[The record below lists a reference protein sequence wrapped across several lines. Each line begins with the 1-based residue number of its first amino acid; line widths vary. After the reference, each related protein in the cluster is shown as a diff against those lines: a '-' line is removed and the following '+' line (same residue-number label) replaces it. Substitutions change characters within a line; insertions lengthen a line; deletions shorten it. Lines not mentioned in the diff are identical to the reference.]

1 MGKKSSGAK
10 GVNAPIRLERPVHG
24 VAVWRRLLRLSLI
37 LSGYLDALKGKSNQ
51 LLLVDVEKLGVP
63 VATVTVILLERIL
76 AGEVIIVRDYLLLK
90 SIDAF
95 NDAFLYGLKLTISL
109 STKDSPS
116 VDEFRWD
123 RLE

>member
-51 LLLVDVEKLGVP
+51 LLLVDVEKFGVP

-95 NDAFLYGLKLTISL
+95 NDAFLYGLKLTMSL

>member
-51 LLLVDVEKLGVP
+51 LLLVDVEKFGVP